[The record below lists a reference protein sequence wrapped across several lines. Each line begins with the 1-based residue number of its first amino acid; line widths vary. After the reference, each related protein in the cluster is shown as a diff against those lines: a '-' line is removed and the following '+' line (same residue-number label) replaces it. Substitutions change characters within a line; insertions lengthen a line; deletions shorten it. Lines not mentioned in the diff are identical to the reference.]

1 MSPLGPDPAFRAE
14 YEYELK
20 HFRSQTFLEDNF
32 KGTRRYAKEIVDVLK
47 ARGHIDSYK
56 LLEELGIDLRDSDLV
71 KAVTNQLEEL
81 EGYTLV
87 KTDGRTWTW
96 IG

>member
-1 MSPLGPDPAFRAE
+1 M
-14 YEYELK
+14 
-20 HFRSQTFLEDNF
+20 
-32 KGTRRYAKEIVDVLK
+32 
-47 ARGHIDSYK
+47 DSYK

-81 EGYTLV
+81 EGYKLV